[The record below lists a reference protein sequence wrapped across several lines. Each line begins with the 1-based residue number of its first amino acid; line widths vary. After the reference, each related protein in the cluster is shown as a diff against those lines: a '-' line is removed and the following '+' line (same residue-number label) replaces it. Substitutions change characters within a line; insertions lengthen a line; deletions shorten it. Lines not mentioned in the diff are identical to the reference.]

1 MTAMMETINSA
12 AIRFSE
18 RAHRCTRQGSDLNR
32 HLVTAIANGLEDRS
46 PGIGFE
52 LLAQP
57 AHQHVDGA
65 VEAVDAARGRAALRK
80 IEQLIAGK
88 KPAGPVEE
96 DFQQIELR
104 PRQLDP
110 LTAGVDDGAL
120 FRIGGEVRGKPQA
133 VDEPRGTS

>member
-1 MTAMMETINSA
+1 M
-12 AIRFSE
+12 
-18 RAHRCTRQGSDLNR
+18 HRQGSDLNR

-65 VEAVDAARGRAALRK
+65 VERSPVLALRK

-120 FRIGGEVRGKPQA
+120 FRIGGEVRKTISG
-133 VDEPRGTS
+133 G